1 MANRME
7 DVATLLDVALGE
19 KFKIT
24 GYQGDFY
31 LDSTKGLLQ
40 ELPVETNRQLLY
52 SPDTLKAI
60 LVDTDLVVKYPKTF
74 EIGTLVRII
83 DEENS
88 SYNCVGVISK
98 YTEDTNEYEAYLLT
112 VKDSTDFVKGAATI
126 FAKVEDVEDFFKN
139 EYNPPTNG
147 ENVVEP

>member
-1 MANRME
+1 MANKME
-7 DVATLLDVALGE
+7 DVATLLGVALGE

-52 SPDTLKAI
+52 SPDTLKVI

-74 EIGTLVRII
+74 EIGTLVRIV
-83 DEENS
+83 DEENDF
-88 SYNCVGVISK
+88 YNGVGVISEHI
-98 YTEDTNEYEAYLLT
+98 EDTDEYEAYLLT
-112 VKDSTDFVKGAATI
+112 TKGNTELVTGAATI

-139 EYNPPTNG
+139 EYNTTTDG
-147 ENVVEP
+147 EDTVAP

>member
-1 MANRME
+1 MANKME
-7 DVATLLDVALGE
+7 DVATLLGVALGE
-19 KFKIT
+19 KFKIK

-40 ELPVETNRQLLY
+40 EPLIETNRQLLY
-52 SPDTLKAI
+52 APSTLKVI

-83 DEENS
+83 DEESNL
-88 SYNCVGVISK
+88 YNCVGVISK
-98 YTEDTNEYEAYLLT
+98 YTEDTDEYEAYLLT
-112 VKDSTDFVKGAATI
+112 IKDNTELVTGAATI

-139 EYNPPTNG
+139 EYNTPTNG
-147 ENVVEP
+147 EDTVEP